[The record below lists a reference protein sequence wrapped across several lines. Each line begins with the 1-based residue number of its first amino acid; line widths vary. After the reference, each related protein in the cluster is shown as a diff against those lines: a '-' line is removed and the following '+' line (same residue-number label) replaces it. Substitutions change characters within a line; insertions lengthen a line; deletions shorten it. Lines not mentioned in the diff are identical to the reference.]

1 MAEKQ
6 IFPGQS
12 DSRFSDYFCS
22 IPPPRLSARVV
33 VTEPELVEKLTAAT
47 MKKAEKVA
55 IIVTGDEA
63 KGHLPLPDLLRD
75 PGGGGASPP
84 SPRPDDVALLPYSS
98 GTTGVPKGV
107 MLTHRNLVAHNAM
120 LDHPGVGFM
129 GREETTIAVLPFFH
143 IFGMNVTMSNML
155 WNGGK
160 MVTMPSFDPG
170 LYLKVNTSEESKV
183 VFFQNKFL
191 LKSCW

>member
-1 MAEKQ
+1 MSVQ
-6 IFPGQS
+6 
-12 DSRFSDYFCS
+12 
-22 IPPPRLSARVV
+22 
-33 VTEPELVEKLTAAT
+33 
-47 MKKAEKVA
+47 
-55 IIVTGDEA
+55 
-63 KGHLPLPDLLRD
+63 D
-75 PGGGGASPP
+75 PGS
-84 SPRPDDVALLPYSS
+84 SYPDHLSVDPARDIAVLPYSS

-170 LYLKVNTSEESKV
+170 LYLKVNPKSEAS
-183 VFFQNKFL
+183 
-191 LKSCW
+191 